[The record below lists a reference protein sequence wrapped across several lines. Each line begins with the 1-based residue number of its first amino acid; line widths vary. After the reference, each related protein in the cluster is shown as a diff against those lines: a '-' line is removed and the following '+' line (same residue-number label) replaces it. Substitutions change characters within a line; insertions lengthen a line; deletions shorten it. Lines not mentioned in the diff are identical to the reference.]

1 MYTLEDLENAR
12 EELRKWDDR
21 FDRYTGNNPDK
32 YQSDIRAARSKLR
45 LIESELK
52 RTGALPMTD
61 EEKLHAALDMAFPEA
76 RSKEIVEYQGKR
88 YQRRYFPLEK
98 SRSRQTVTDWGKDWV
113 EVTNK

>member
-1 MYTLEDLENAR
+1 MYTLEGLENAR

-32 YQSDIRAARSKLR
+32 YQSDIRAARSKVR

-61 EEKLHAALDMAFPEA
+61 EEKLHAALVACN
-76 RSKEIVEYQGKR
+76 R
-88 YQRRYFPLEK
+88 
-98 SRSRQTVTDWGKDWV
+98 
-113 EVTNK
+113 